1 MRKNKLY
8 TILALSLVA
17 TMTVKAQVTTTVK
30 AQATTGETEDETWI
44 VVEDKKR
51 IATTVAADVVSQF
64 IWRGQ
69 DLGDV
74 SLQPTLG
81 ISYKGLSLTAW
92 GSVGVSNSDDD
103 KEIDLT
109 IAYTHGGW
117 NVGITDYWTTSGND
131 PDARY
136 FRYNAH
142 STNYIFEANLG
153 YDFGFASLQWYTN
166 FAGNTGMN
174 SDGKRVYSSYV
185 EAEVPFRL
193 TGVDWTAK
201 AGIVPYATD
210 AYDTD
215 GFAITNLSLRAT
227 KSIQV
232 TNTFTIPLF
241 GELVANP
248 CSQKAFLVF
257 GFTLEP

>member
-1 MRKNKLY
+1 MKKIKLY
-8 TILALSLVA
+8 TIIALSLFV
-17 TMTVKAQVTTTVK
+17 TITVKAQETS
-30 AQATTGETEDETWI
+30 GETQEKKAIETT
-44 VVEDKKR
+44 
-51 IATTVAADVVSQF
+51 IATDVVSQF
-64 IWRGQ
+64 IWRGM
-69 DLGDV
+69 DLGSI

-81 ISYKGLSLTAW
+81 ISYKGLSLSAW
-92 GSVGVSNSDDD
+92 GSVGVSNSSDD

-109 IAYTHGGW
+109 LAYTYGRW
-117 NVGITDYWTTSGND
+117 NVSITDYWTTSGND

-142 STNYIFEANLG
+142 STNHVFEANLG
-153 YDFGFASLQWYTN
+153 YDFGFASIQWFTN

-174 SDGKRVYSSYV
+174 SNGKRVYSCYV
-185 EAEVPFRL
+185 EAAVPFRL

-201 AGIVPYATD
+201 AGVVPHATD
-210 AYDTD
+210 TYVTD
-215 GFAITNLSLRAT
+215 GFAVNNLSLRAT

-248 CSQKAFLVF
+248 CSQRAYLVF